1 MFLGSMLHSSDTA
14 KISENP
20 KSGRKIARVLV
31 IYTGGTIGM
40 KNDKENGKIFLVFY
54 IFAFTWWYFDEG
66 LNMSPLSS
74 DFKTNMWACWTSS
87 K

>member
-40 KNDKENGKIFLVFY
+40 KNDKENGKIFFFFLY
-54 IFAFTWWYFDEG
+54 ISLT
-66 LNMSPLSS
+66 
-74 DFKTNMWACWTSS
+74 K
-87 K
+87 

>member
-40 KNDKENGKIFLVFY
+40 KNDKENGKIFCFLYISLQLVV
-54 IFAFTWWYFDEG
+54 
-66 LNMSPLSS
+66 L
-74 DFKTNMWACWTSS
+74 
-87 K
+87 

>member
-1 MFLGSMLHSSDTA
+1 MDCNGKYILMFLGSMLHSSDTA

-40 KNDKENGKIFLVFY
+40 KNDKENGKIFLFFY
-54 IFAFTWWYFDEG
+54 TFLWQSKVDDVKFWYFYC
-66 LNMSPLSS
+66 P
-74 DFKTNMWACWTSS
+74 K
-87 K
+87 

>member
-40 KNDKENGKIFLVFY
+40 KNDKESGKIFWFFIY
-54 IFAFTWWYFDEG
+54 
-66 LNMSPLSS
+66 LSS
-74 DFKTNMWACWTSS
+74 LGGSS
-87 K
+87 LTKD